1 MATGNHVFNPLAAGP
16 RLVRRTVT
24 RQGIAVAA
32 LALALLAKGSAWAL
46 GAVAGGG
53 AIIVGGALYGV
64 IALGGGIAPAAS
76 ALARLVLGL
85 MVKWFVVIAVLY
97 VAMAQVALPRFAIV
111 AGVVV
116 ALMAQV
122 LAMAGGHRNGNP

>member
-1 MATGNHVFNPLAAGP
+1 MFNPLAAGP

-64 IALGGGIAPAAS
+64 LALGGGIAPAVG

-85 MVKWFVVIAVLY
+85 LAKWFVVIATLFIAIA
-97 VAMAQVALPRFAIV
+97 VAKLPPLAVIG
-111 AGVVV
+111 GVVV
-116 ALMAQV
+116 ALVVQV
-122 LAMAGGHRNGNP
+122 LALAGEHRNGNP